1 MIQRSLSLTKRLQLE
16 TVRHCGS
23 LARIVLYKGE
33 MPLKCELMAEGE
45 RVESMPAPEDRVRL
59 LLQGSEPELVH
70 GATYWRLLDNNGNV
84 VMQGDGNV
92 S

>member
-1 MIQRSLSLTKRLQLE
+1 MIQRALSLTRRLELE
-16 TVRHCGS
+16 TLRHAGS

-45 RVESMPAPEDRVRL
+45 RVESIPASEERIRAM
-59 LLQGSEPELVH
+59 LQGSEPELIH

-84 VMQGDGNV
+84 VMQGDGNG